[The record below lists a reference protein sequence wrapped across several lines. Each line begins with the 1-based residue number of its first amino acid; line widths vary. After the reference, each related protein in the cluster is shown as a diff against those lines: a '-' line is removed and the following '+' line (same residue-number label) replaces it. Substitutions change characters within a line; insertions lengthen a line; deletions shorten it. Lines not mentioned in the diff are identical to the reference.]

1 MKRTSSKEEENKNSF
16 AKELSTQLADK
27 EMVIRELRETIE
39 ILETKMKKM
48 EQLSKLKDA
57 KIDSLMKKLDEGI
70 GLWSNNVLWY
80 YIYYNLDI

>member
-1 MKRTSSKEEENKNSF
+1 MKRNSSKEEENKNSF

-70 GLWSNNVLWY
+70 GL
-80 YIYYNLDI
+80 

>member
-70 GLWSNNVLWY
+70 GL
-80 YIYYNLDI
+80 